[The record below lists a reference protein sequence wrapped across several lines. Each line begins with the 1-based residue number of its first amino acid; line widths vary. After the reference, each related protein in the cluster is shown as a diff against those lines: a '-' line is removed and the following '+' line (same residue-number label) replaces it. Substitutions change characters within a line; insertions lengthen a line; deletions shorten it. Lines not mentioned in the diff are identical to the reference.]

1 MQSRR
6 VDEALFGDLRERG
19 LHERS
24 VGKQNDKESLSFFN
38 IIVLPGAELV
48 YKTGHIA
55 VGIVVE

>member
-1 MQSRR
+1 M
-6 VDEALFGDLRERG
+6 DEALFGDLRERG

-24 VGKQNDKESLSFFN
+24 VGKQNDKETLSFFN